1 MSSLLLIS
9 LLMAPRSV
17 TLGQALEAG
26 AVSPTVVEARAQAD
40 AADAASDIEW
50 RRALLPTLAGQASVI
65 RRDRSLTLDTGT
77 PLGAFEFGPTAVT
90 RAALVVTQPL
100 LDPSRLLFTAP
111 AASDDARAAELQM
124 ERAKELAGLN
134 AAERYFER
142 TPHRHQL

>member
-111 AASDDARAAELQM
+111 AASDDA
-124 ERAKELAGLN
+124 
-134 AAERYFER
+134 
-142 TPHRHQL
+142 